1 MRRGLL
7 IGATMAAI
15 MIAASLFLM
24 SGCGE
29 KAKDTI
35 IAPTSINFI
44 TDYNS
49 ALQAAQQKGQ
59 KIVVDFYTD
68 WCTWCKRLDTVTY
81 VDSTVIALS
90 GGLVFAK
97 INAEVDTAT
106 ADKYSVSGYP
116 TIVLMNSDGTEID
129 RIGGY
134 LPPKEFVETIN
145 NYLLDKE
152 TLNDYLRRAQANPT
166 TEVDFILGQKYAD
179 RGMTDTATMYYEKV
193 IAVDPDIKDTLAAD
207 AMLSIGDLLLRAKT
221 YDKAIERFKIVIDKF
236 GGTDRASDAE
246 LWSGHA
252 YRKMGDTSTAIAV
265 YEQFLKNHPTRED
278 STQIK
283 ELINKLKNPPP
294 PDSTK

>member
-1 MRRGLL
+1 M
-7 IGATMAAI
+7 IGATMAAV

-49 ALQAAQQKGQ
+49 ALQVAQQKGQ
-59 KIVVDFYTD
+59 KIVLDFYTD
-68 WCTWCKRLDTVTY
+68 WCPWCKRLDTVTFM
-81 VDSTVIALS
+81 DSAVIALS

-97 INAEVDTAT
+97 INAEVDTVT
-106 ADKYSVSGYP
+106 ADKYSVHTYP
-116 TIVLMNSDGTEID
+116 MIVLMNSDGTEID
-129 RIGGY
+129 RIGEF

-145 NYLLDKE
+145 NYLVDKE
-152 TLNDYLRRAQANPT
+152 TLKDYLRRAQANPT
-166 TEVDFILGQKYAD
+166 AEIDYILGHKYAD
-179 RGMTDTATMYYEKV
+179 RGMTDTAGMYYEKV
-193 IAVDPDIKDTLAAD
+193 IAADPDIKDTLTAD
-207 AMLSIGDLLLRAKT
+207 AMLSAAELLLRAKT

-246 LWSGHA
+246 LSSGYA
-252 YRKMGDTSTAIAV
+252 YRKMGDTTTAIAV
-265 YEQFLKNHPTRED
+265 YEQFLKNHPDSED
-278 STQIK
+278 STKIK
-283 ELINKLKNPPP
+283 ELIDRLKNPPP